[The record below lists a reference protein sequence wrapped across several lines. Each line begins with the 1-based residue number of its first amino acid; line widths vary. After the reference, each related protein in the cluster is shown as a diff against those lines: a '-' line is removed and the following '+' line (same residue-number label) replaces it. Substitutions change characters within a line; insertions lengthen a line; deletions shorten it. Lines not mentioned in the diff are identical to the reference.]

1 MNRYSFVFFGIIII
15 SFSACK
21 TQLPTTNAIVAG
33 KIKTALGPEDFVLDT
48 FNGNKRLIVSCSGRR
63 KDEPKTG
70 AFYTYDFATSISQEI
85 KRYNE
90 PKDFVCYPHGV
101 DIVAHSD
108 GKIMLY
114 AVNHQKAEKEKTIHS
129 VVQYEV
135 KNDSLIFLNNF
146 VSHLIVSPNDVA
158 AMPDGSFYVTNDSKH
173 TGGIGLLLEK
183 LFQTKRSTII
193 YKNAEN
199 DFLVATQKL
208 PYANGLAIKGNKV
221 YISCTFKSIL
231 NEYEKMPDGTL
242 KLTKKLSGI
251 KGMDNITFYKD
262 YLVIASHT
270 NFMKFMKHVKSSEN
284 KSPGV
289 VSLFHPEK
297 DTVIHIYATDGN
309 DISANST
316 GLIFNDT
323 LYIAQVFD
331 GFLLKVYSKNLP

>member
-1 MNRYSFVFFGIIII
+1 MNKFSIFCCGMIAL

-21 TQLPTTNAIVAG
+21 TQLPKTNATVAG
-33 KIKTALGPEDFVLDT
+33 KIETALGPEDFVLDT

-70 AFYTYDFATSISQEI
+70 AFYTYDFTTTISKEI

-90 PKDFVCYPHGV
+90 PEGFVCYPHGV
-101 DIVAHSD
+101 DIVANSD

-114 AVNHQKAEKEKTIHS
+114 AVNHQKQGDKKTIHS

-146 VSHLIVSPNDVA
+146 TSPLIVSPNDVA
-158 AMPDGSFYVTNDSKH
+158 ALPDGSFYVTNDSKH
-173 TGGIGLLLEK
+173 TGGIGLLFEK

-193 YKNAEN
+193 YKNAGN
-199 DFLVATQKL
+199 NFLVATQKL
-208 PYANGLAIKGNKV
+208 PYANGVAVKNDKV

-231 NEYEKMPDGTL
+231 NEYEKMPNGTL

-270 NFMKFMKHVKSSEN
+270 SFQKFLKHLKSSEN

-297 DTVIHIYATDGN
+297 DTVIHVYANDGN

-316 GLIFNDT
+316 GLIYNDT

-331 GFLLKVYSKNLP
+331 GFLLKVSVKAAF